1 MKQMDR
7 RQMTAVRELVNSG
20 AIVVMAQSMM
30 VRVLTESVDNV
41 SLRDDRETR
50 ARLEAIKEFDREVQA
65 LINQMGVER

>member
-7 RQMTAVRELVNSG
+7 RQMTAVKEMVDSG
-20 AIVVMAQSMM
+20 AIVVMAQGMM
-30 VRVLTESVDNV
+30 VRVLTESMDNV

-65 LINQMGVER
+65 MINQMAAER